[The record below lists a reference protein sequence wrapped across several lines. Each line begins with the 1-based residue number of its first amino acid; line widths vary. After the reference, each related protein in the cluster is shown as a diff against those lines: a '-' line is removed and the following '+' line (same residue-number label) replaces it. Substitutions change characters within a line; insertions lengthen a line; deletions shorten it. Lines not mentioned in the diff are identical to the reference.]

1 MDYYKTLGVEKNASL
16 DEIKKAYRKL
26 ALKHHPDKTGGDE
39 KKFKEINE
47 AYQVLSDSNKR
58 ARYDQF
64 GSAGANG
71 PGFSGNSGFAGS
83 SDFSNFAQGSSANF
97 DFGDVFETFFGEGT
111 GRRSRASTATH
122 KGRDLET
129 ALDLTFQEAVFGVEK
144 ELNLEIL
151 SECEACEGRGYAPGS
166 KISICKKCGGTGQ
179 VERIQR
185 TILGNLRNVA
195 ACPDCD
201 GEGKVPEKICSVC
214 RGEGRVSGRKTVKV
228 KIPAGVDNG
237 TVLKIAGKGEAGRR
251 GSRAGDLYLHL
262 RVERSARFT
271 RDGNQIKTKLEIGV
285 PQAVLGDEVE
295 IETIYGKKTI
305 KIPAGVQDG
314 QRIKLK
320 GLGVQRQ
327 GAYEKGDHL
336 VEVKIKIPEKLSR
349 KEKELY
355 EELAK
360 EKGKGGWWK

>member
-1 MDYYKTLGVEKNASL
+1 M

-144 ELNLEIL
+144 SSISKFYLNVRLAKGVVTRQAAKFP
-151 SECEACEGRGYAPGS
+151 SVKNA
-166 KISICKKCGGTGQ
+166 
-179 VERIQR
+179 
-185 TILGNLRNVA
+185 VA
-195 ACPDCD
+195 
-201 GEGKVPEKICSVC
+201 
-214 RGEGRVSGRKTVKV
+214 
-228 KIPAGVDNG
+228 
-237 TVLKIAGKGEAGRR
+237 
-251 GSRAGDLYLHL
+251 
-262 RVERSARFT
+262 
-271 RDGNQIKTKLEIGV
+271 RDKW
-285 PQAVLGDEVE
+285 
-295 IETIYGKKTI
+295 
-305 KIPAGVQDG
+305 
-314 QRIKLK
+314 
-320 GLGVQRQ
+320 
-327 GAYEKGDHL
+327 
-336 VEVKIKIPEKLSR
+336 
-349 KEKELY
+349 KEFKELFWVIC
-355 EELAK
+355 AM
-360 EKGKGGWWK
+360 